1 MEEVRKT
8 EWASCGAS
16 TAAFAG
22 VVRGAQGGPQA
33 EGERVKEGAKGRF
46 FVTPHAVHRYIERVH
61 RGISYERALG
71 EIIEAA
77 DRAHY
82 VKDYNSGQYWRGPK
96 PMRLRLIVAN
106 GSGGELPQIITILP
120 AADNMVKK

>member
-1 MEEVRKT
+1 MEEMRKT
-8 EWASCGAS
+8 EWASCATS
-16 TAAFAG
+16 APTCSG
-22 VVRGAQGGPQA
+22 VVRRPQRRPQV
-33 EGERVKEGAKGRF
+33 EGERREGKAKGRF

-61 RGISYERALG
+61 PGISYERALG

-77 DRAHY
+77 AGAHY

-106 GSGGELPQIITILP
+106 GSGGELPQITTILP
-120 AADNMVKK
+120 ASDNMGRK